1 MRELLDLVICEF
13 WKLKRRKFI
22 ILTIF
27 AAVLFP
33 VPLTIFAKKG
43 NLDFNWL
50 FSNICVFGYFLL
62 LPTVLGI
69 LGAILFYTEKTNGT
83 QKNINTIPVSN
94 IALSTAKSITI
105 LIFSIIYSLGTN
117 VATLIGGFIIGNV
130 DHIAYR
136 LLLGILIGIMV
147 SFSVF
152 PIIVIEYLSNKGY
165 IFSIIISFAYA
176 TSNFAIVF
184 AMSNVLFPLSAVF
197 RWALPYMTMT
207 SGSTYGLDNWFL
219 NTPSCIG
226 ILILTTAASLTIAV
240 ILKKRQEI

>member
-1 MRELLDLVICEF
+1 MRELLDLVMCEF

-33 VPLTIFAKKG
+33 VPLTIFAEKG

-50 FSNICVFGYFLL
+50 FLNIGVFGYFLL

-69 LGAILFYTEKTNGT
+69 LGAILFYAEKTNGT

-94 IALSTAKSITI
+94 IALLTAKVITI

-117 VATLIGGFIIGNV
+117 GATLIGGFIIGNV
-130 DHIAYR
+130 DYIAYR

-176 TSNFAIVF
+176 TSSFAIVF
-184 AMSNVLFPLSAVF
+184 AMSNVLSPLSAVF
-197 RWALPYMTMT
+197 RWALPYMT
-207 SGSTYGLDNWFL
+207 SGPTYGLDDWFL

-226 ILILTTAASLTIAV
+226 VLILTTAASLTIAV

>member
-1 MRELLDLVICEF
+1 MLDLVMCEF

-22 ILTIF
+22 VLTIF

-33 VPLTIFAKKG
+33 VPLTTFAEKG

-50 FSNICVFGYFLL
+50 FLNIGVFGYFLL

-69 LGAILFYTEKTNGT
+69 LGAILFYAEKINGT

-94 IALSTAKSITI
+94 IALLTAKVITI
-105 LIFSIIYSLGTN
+105 LIFSIIYSLATDG
-117 VATLIGGFIIGNV
+117 ATLMGGLIIGNV
-130 DHIAYR
+130 DHVAYR
-136 LLLGILIGIMV
+136 LLLGILIGLMV

-152 PIIVIEYLSNKGY
+152 PILVIEYLSNKGY
-165 IFSIIISFAYA
+165 IFSIMISFAYA
-176 TSNFAIVF
+176 ASSFAIVF
-184 AMSNVLFPLSAVF
+184 AMSNVLSPLSAVF
-197 RWALPYMTMT
+197 RWALPYMT
-207 SGSTYGLDNWFL
+207 SGPTYGLDNWFL

-226 ILILTTAASLTIAV
+226 VLILTTAASLTIAV

>member
-1 MRELLDLVICEF
+1 MLDLVMCEF

-33 VPLTIFAKKG
+33 VPLTIFAEKG

-50 FSNICVFGYFLL
+50 FSNIGVFGYFLL

-69 LGAILFYTEKTNGT
+69 LGAILFYAEKTNGT

-94 IALSTAKSITI
+94 IALLTAKVITI
-105 LIFSIIYSLGTN
+105 LIFSIIYSLGTTG
-117 VATLIGGFIIGNV
+117 ATLIGGFIIGNV

-152 PIIVIEYLSNKGY
+152 PIIVIVYLSNKGY
-165 IFSIIISFAYA
+165 IFSIIISFTYA
-176 TSNFAIVF
+176 TSSFAIVF
-184 AMSNVLFPLSAVF
+184 AMSNVLSPLSAIF
-197 RWALPYMTMT
+197 RWALPYMASYMA
-207 SGSTYGLDNWFL
+207 SGPTYGLDNWFL

-226 ILILTTAASLTIAV
+226 VLILTTAASLTIAV

>member
-1 MRELLDLVICEF
+1 MLDLVMCEF

-22 ILTIF
+22 LLTIF

-33 VPLTIFAKKG
+33 VPLTIFAKQG

-50 FSNICVFGYFLL
+50 FSNIGVFGYFLL

-69 LGAILFYTEKTNGT
+69 LGAILFHAEKINGT

-94 IALSTAKSITI
+94 TALLTAKVITI

-117 VATLIGGFIIGNV
+117 GATLIGGFIIGNV

-147 SFSVF
+147 SFSVL
-152 PIIVIEYLSNKGY
+152 PIIVIVYLSNKGY

-176 TSNFAIVF
+176 ASSFAIVF
-184 AMSNVLFPLSAVF
+184 AMSNVLSPLSTVF
-197 RWALPYMTMT
+197 RWALPYMASYMA
-207 SGSTYGLDNWFL
+207 SGPTYGLDNWFL

-226 ILILTTAASLTIAV
+226 VLVLTTAASLTIAV

>member
-1 MRELLDLVICEF
+1 MLDLVMCEF

-33 VPLTIFAKKG
+33 VPLTIFAEKG

-50 FSNICVFGYFLL
+50 FSNIGVFGYFLL

-69 LGAILFYTEKTNGT
+69 LGAILFYAEKTNGT

-94 IALSTAKSITI
+94 IALLTAKVITI
-105 LIFSIIYSLGTN
+105 LIFSIIYSLGTTG
-117 VATLIGGFIIGNV
+117 ATLIGGFIIGNV

-152 PIIVIEYLSNKGY
+152 PIIVIVYLSNKGY
-165 IFSIIISFAYA
+165 IFSIIISFTYA
-176 TSNFAIVF
+176 TSSFAIVF
-184 AMSNVLFPLSAVF
+184 AMSNVLSPLSAVF
-197 RWALPYMTMT
+197 RWALPYMASYMA
-207 SGSTYGLDNWFL
+207 SGPTYGLDNWFL

-226 ILILTTAASLTIAV
+226 VLILTTAASLTIAV